1 MGAPLKFNPMP
12 YRLRAVLMLLA
23 ILWQSLVMV
32 GPLAVSDR
40 GQEFEHAVLHAQA
53 ADHHHHDDLSVH
65 VENADGA
72 AQHLHADGG
81 FNNPAWL
88 PVAGFEPSAAQL
100 LAPIDRTRA
109 AAASSDLDRLLRP
122 PKRHA

>member
-1 MGAPLKFNPMP
+1 
-12 YRLRAVLMLLA
+12 MLLA

-32 GPLAVSDR
+32 GPVTVSDR
-40 GQEFEHAVLHAQA
+40 GQAYEHAVLHAQA

-65 VENADGA
+65 LESADGA

-109 AAASSDLDRLLRP
+109 AAASADLDRLLRP

>member
-1 MGAPLKFNPMP
+1 
-12 YRLRAVLMLLA
+12 MLLA

-53 ADHHHHDDLSVH
+53 ADHHHDDLSVH

-81 FNNPAWL
+81 FNTAAWL
-88 PVAGFEPSAAQL
+88 PLARFEPFAAQR
-100 LAPIDRTRA
+100 LAPIDRPRGV
-109 AAASSDLDRLLRP
+109 AASADLDRLLRP
-122 PKRHA
+122 PKRHT